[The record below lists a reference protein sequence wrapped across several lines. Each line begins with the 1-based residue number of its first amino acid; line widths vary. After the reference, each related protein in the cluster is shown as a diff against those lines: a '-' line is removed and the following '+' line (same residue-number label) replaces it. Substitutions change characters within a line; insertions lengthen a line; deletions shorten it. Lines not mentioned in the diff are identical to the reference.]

1 MHRAADMKINL
12 SETGQDYYTME
23 GESLMKDRISCKMII
38 EVLKGGLNIQPFPHA
53 TACYGNFSN
62 RL

>member
-38 EVLKGGLNIQPFPHA
+38 EVLKRGA
-53 TACYGNFSN
+53 
-62 RL
+62 